1 MYGKAKIP
9 GSLWAIVLIALVLIF
24 LWSPNILL
32 CIPLFLYVPFVY
44 RLFFIKGNPNILFW
58 GLLYQ
63 WITVAIQPI
72 YSSILGIPLNDL
84 FLKTV
89 FPAQLMEYT
98 DFLSITGVY
107 FYTYGMYQAV
117 KRLRIVVDDSMWNKY
132 DPRKILQTYIIVSI
146 VISVNQVAIWAFPTL
161 VQYFFFFFYI
171 KWGFFLVTFISVF
184 KRAPELK
191 VPLYTVIGFEFVLG
205 LSSFF
210 ASSFVNILLFSL
222 IAYASVSKKIS
233 YQKGVLFCIM
243 GGLLF
248 HMAVLWTAAK
258 GNYRSYLNQGQNVQT
273 VTVSKDAAREKLF
286 ELIAKVDGETY
297 KNATED
303 LVNRVGYVHYFAAA
317 VRFVPARIPHEDGQV
332 YLNAISHYLVPRF
345 INPNKAE
352 LDDSKHTNQ
361 YTGLGVSGKN
371 RATSFSLGSFADAY
385 IDFGPIFMF
394 IPIFLFGFLAGSF
407 FKFLYR
413 PNLWGMIFTGPFF
426 LLINIFGADTTK
438 ALGFMLIY
446 FLVMAILNKRI
457 VKIIDP
463 MMRKTEK

>member
-1 MYGKAKIP
+1 
-9 GSLWAIVLIALVLIF
+9 
-24 LWSPNILL
+24 
-32 CIPLFLYVPFVY
+32 
-44 RLFFIKGNPNILFW
+44 
-58 GLLYQ
+58 
-63 WITVAIQPI
+63 
-72 YSSILGIPLNDL
+72 
-84 FLKTV
+84 
-89 FPAQLMEYT
+89 
-98 DFLSITGVY
+98 
-107 FYTYGMYQAV
+107 
-117 KRLRIVVDDSMWNKY
+117 
-132 DPRKILQTYIIVSI
+132 
-146 VISVNQVAIWAFPTL
+146 
-161 VQYFFFFFYI
+161 
-171 KWGFFLVTFISVF
+171 
-184 KRAPELK
+184 
-191 VPLYTVIGFEFVLG
+191 
-205 LSSFF
+205 
-210 ASSFVNILLFSL
+210 
-222 IAYASVSKKIS
+222 
-233 YQKGVLFCIM
+233 
-243 GGLLF
+243 
-248 HMAVLWTAAK
+248 MAVLWTAAK

-286 ELIAKVDGETY
+286 ELITKVDGETY
-297 KNATED
+297 KKATED

-385 IDFGPIFMF
+385 IDFGPVFMF

-413 PNLWGMIFTGPFF
+413 PNIWGMIFTGPFF

-463 MMRKTEK
+463 MMRKIEK